1 MCRRQ
6 DRHQGEED
14 RADEGQRPC
23 GQEDSLPTSRRR
35 EQRRDQQGADQRA
48 HAEEGMQQVQ
58 GGAALAR
65 YLRCHHRVA
74 QRIRDTEAD
83 PRDRGEG
90 YGEWPAAGKGRTGG
104 GHPAA
109 ERTEQVAEELG
120 AEDRAR
126 RGQVEVE

>member
-1 MCRRQ
+1 MPAR
-6 DRHQGEED
+6 
-14 RADEGQRPC
+14 
-23 GQEDSLPTSRRR
+23 
-35 EQRRDQQGADQRA
+35 QRA

-58 GGAALAR
+58 GGAALPR

-83 PRDRGEG
+83 PGHRGEG
-90 YGEWPAAGKGRTGG
+90 YGEWPAAGKGRACGAKGQQQGG
-104 GHPAA
+104 GDQHRAIAPTVRGHPAA